1 MGRVE
6 VMCSFSKELT
16 QSSVKGT
23 YSNDGTNINGG
34 DVEFDTPLKLDLFAW
49 DPANFEWTDA
59 KKEGDVISLGSEV
72 KLEIGETVYGY
83 LQTNT

>member
-49 DPANFEWTDA
+49 DPATF
-59 KKEGDVISLGSEV
+59 
-72 KLEIGETVYGY
+72 
-83 LQTNT
+83 